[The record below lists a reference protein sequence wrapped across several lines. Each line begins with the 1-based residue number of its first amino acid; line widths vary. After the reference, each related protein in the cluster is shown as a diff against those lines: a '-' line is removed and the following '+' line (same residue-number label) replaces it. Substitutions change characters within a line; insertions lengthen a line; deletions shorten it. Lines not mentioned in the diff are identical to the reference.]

1 MDEVLHAVRLRGI
14 ATPQAV
20 VDMTGLELADIE
32 SRLSELVASDLVLER
47 PSKKRPG
54 FVLTE
59 SGRDHHAAMLADA
72 HTPDQI
78 AVLQEH
84 YDGFLAVNGD
94 IKGLSARWQSAGDD
108 ERFDLIDK
116 LEDLHEKARP
126 VFTSAGGAVA
136 RFGRYGERL
145 GVALEKLDD
154 DPRYFVSPQVDSYHT
169 VWFECHEDFLLTL
182 GRTRRGE
189 GSE

>member
-14 ATPQAV
+14 ASPQAV
-20 VDMTGLELADIE
+20 VDMTGLDLASVE
-32 SRLSELVASDLVLER
+32 SRLAELAADDLVLER

-54 FVLTE
+54 WVLTE
-59 SGRDHHAAMLADA
+59 SGRDAHASMLAAA

-78 AVLQEH
+78 AVLEEH

-94 IKGLSARWQSAGDD
+94 IKGLSARWQSAADD

-126 VFTSAGGAVA
+126 VFASAGGAVA

>member
-20 VDMTGLELADIE
+20 VDMTGLELVAVE
-32 SRLSELVASDLVLER
+32 SRLFELAAEDLVLER

-54 FVLTE
+54 WVLTE
-59 SGRDHHAAMLADA
+59 TGRGAHASMLAAA

-94 IKGLSARWQSAGDD
+94 VKGLSARWQSAGDD
-108 ERFDLIDK
+108 ERFELIDR

-126 VFTSAGGAVA
+126 VFASAGGAVE
-136 RFGRYGERL
+136 RFGRYGARL
-145 GVALEKLDD
+145 GIALEKLDD

>member
-20 VDMTGLELADIE
+20 VDMTGIPVADVEARLVELRDE
-32 SRLSELVASDLVLER
+32 DLVLER

-54 FVLTE
+54 WVLTE
-59 SGRDHHAAMLADA
+59 GGRDAHASMLADA

-78 AVLQEH
+78 AVLEEH

-94 IKGLSARWQSAGDD
+94 IKGLSARWQSARDE

-126 VFTSAGGAVA
+126 VFVSAGGAVE
-136 RFGRYGERL
+136 RFGRYGDRL
-145 GVALEKLDD
+145 GLALEKLDA

>member
-1 MDEVLHAVRLRGI
+1 MDDVLHAVRLRGI
-14 ATPQAV
+14 ASPQAV
-20 VDMTGLELADIE
+20 VDMTALDLAEVESRLRELADE
-32 SRLSELVASDLVLER
+32 GHVMER
-47 PSKKRPG
+47 ASKKRPG
-54 FVLTE
+54 WVLTE
-59 SGRDHHAAMLADA
+59 EGRSHHEAMLASA
-72 HTPDQI
+72 HSGEQLE
-78 AVLQEH
+78 VLGEH
-84 YDGFLAVNGD
+84 YQGFLAVNGD
-94 IKGLSARWQSAGDD
+94 VKGLSARWQSARDE

-116 LEDLHEKARP
+116 LESLHEKASP
-126 VFTSAGGAVA
+126 AFVGAGGAVP

-145 GVALEKLDD
+145 GVALEKLDE

>member
-20 VDMTGLELADIE
+20 VDMTGLELVAVE
-32 SRLSELVASDLVLER
+32 SRLSELAAEDLVLER

-54 FVLTE
+54 WVLTE
-59 SGRDHHAAMLADA
+59 TGRGAHASMLAAA

-94 IKGLSARWQSAGDD
+94 VKGLSARWQSAGDD
-108 ERFDLIDK
+108 ERFELIDR

-126 VFTSAGGAVA
+126 VFASAGGAVE
-136 RFGRYGERL
+136 RFGRYGARL
-145 GVALEKLDD
+145 GIALEKLDD

>member
-14 ATPQAV
+14 ASPQAL
-20 VDMTGLELADIE
+20 VDMTGIALADVE
-32 SRLSELVASDLVLER
+32 ARLAELLEQDLVLQR

-54 FVLTE
+54 WVLTE
-59 SGRDHHAAMLADA
+59 SGRDAHAAMLAEA

-78 AVLQEH
+78 AVLEEH

-94 IKGLSARWQSAGDD
+94 VKGLSARWQSARDD

-116 LEDLHEKARP
+116 LEDVHEKARP
-126 VFTSAGGAVA
+126 VFVSAGGAVE
-136 RFGRYGERL
+136 RFGRYGDRL
-145 GVALEKLDD
+145 GLALEKLDG

>member
-14 ATPQAV
+14 AMPHAV
-20 VDMTGLELADIE
+20 VDMTGLPLDEVSA
-32 SRLSELVASDLVLER
+32 RLSSLRDAGSVMER

-54 FVLTE
+54 WVLTE
-59 SGRDHHAAMLADA
+59 EGRDHHAAMLAEA
-72 HTPDQI
+72 HTGEQLD
-78 AVLQEH
+78 VLKEH
-84 YDGFLAVNGD
+84 YHGFLAVNGD
-94 IKGLSARWQSAGDD
+94 VKGLSARWQSARDE

-116 LEDLHEKARP
+116 LESLHEKATP
-126 VFTSAGGAVA
+126 AFVGAGGAVP

-145 GVALEKLDD
+145 TVALEKLDE